1 MAIIIFI
8 AVLIGYGYYNLKS
21 NSVYYAKNTPHEE
34 GVEPVLMM
42 LIDNLYWIYNPE
54 LEGIEYDFDGGH
66 VIYNNNYKSEDV
78 PWFAIHDGEEYHYGR
93 TRWFC

>member
-34 GVEPVLMM
+34 GV
-42 LIDNLYWIYNPE
+42 
-54 LEGIEYDFDGGH
+54 
-66 VIYNNNYKSEDV
+66 
-78 PWFAIHDGEEYHYGR
+78 
-93 TRWFC
+93 